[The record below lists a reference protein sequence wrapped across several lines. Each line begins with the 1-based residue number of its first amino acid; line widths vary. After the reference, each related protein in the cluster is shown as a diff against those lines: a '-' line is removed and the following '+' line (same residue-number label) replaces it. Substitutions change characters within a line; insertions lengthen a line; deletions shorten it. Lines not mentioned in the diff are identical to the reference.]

1 MQALWLAQV
10 GAACSNE
17 CSWTRRPATLHPA
30 TPSTLLCLL
39 RAEAF
44 EAIWGAIYADDSFRM
59 ERVKDIYA
67 SLYPL
72 AVTTAPAS

>member
-1 MQALWLAQV
+1 
-10 GAACSNE
+10 
-17 CSWTRRPATLHPA
+17 LHPA

-44 EAIWGAIYADDSFRM
+44 EAIWGTIYADDSFRM
-59 ERVKDIYA
+59 QRVKDIYA